1 VDVLTL
7 TATPIPR
14 TLHMALAG
22 MRDLS
27 VIDTPPE
34 DRVPIKTYVVPY
46 DETLVR
52 DALLREIGRSGQVY
66 FVHNRVQSIYSVAAR
81 LEQLVP
87 EARFL
92 VGHGQMEER
101 ELERVMFKFFAGEA
115 DVLVCTTIIESGLD
129 VPRANTI
136 IIDEATHYGLAQLYQ
151 LRGRVGRSTQRAYAY
166 LLYHSGRRITGDAQQ
181 RLQAI
186 QEATELGA
194 GFRIAMRDLEIR
206 GAGNLLGPEQSGN
219 IAAVGFD
226 LYTQLLSQAVGERK
240 QEAPAGDGER
250 PGREVRGK
258 RLRATEELRRA
269 TALSRTPVS
278 DGDGAAASGPVTP
291 IPLVALDLPLTAY
304 LPNEYIEDDTLRLR
318 VYQKLAAASSAQ
330 ELQALRAELRDRFGP
345 PPEAAANLLTWLELK
360 ALAIRAGVPSIAT
373 GEDEIAVRLPQG
385 GARDRSGLLRL
396 MDEVV
401 RVGPQFVRINRQ
413 AAGDGWVDRLR
424 EVLTI
429 LG

>member
-1 VDVLTL
+1 
-7 TATPIPR
+7 
-14 TLHMALAG
+14 MALAG

-46 DETLVR
+46 EEGLVR
-52 DALLREIGRSGQVY
+52 DAILREMGRGGQVF

-87 EARFL
+87 GARFL

-101 ELERVMFKFFAGEA
+101 DLERVMFQFFAGEA

-136 IIDEATHYGLAQLYQ
+136 IIDDATNYGLAQLYQ

-166 LLYHSGRRITGDAQQ
+166 LLYHPGKRMTGDAQQ

-226 LYTQLLSQAVGERK
+226 LYTQLLAQAVREHKPVAGAADRA
-240 QEAPAGDGER
+240 QGDGQAL
-250 PGREVRGK
+250 RGK

-269 TALSRTPVS
+269 TALSATPSLAQVEPPAQT
-278 DGDGAAASGPVTP
+278 GTVTP

-304 LPNEYIEDDTLRLR
+304 LPSEYIADDTLRLR
-318 VYQKLAAASSAQ
+318 VYQKLAAATTPQ
-330 ELQALRAELRDRFGP
+330 ELRLLRAELQDRFGS
-345 PPEAAANLLTWLELK
+345 PPEPAEHLLTWLELK
-360 ALAIRAGVPSIAT
+360 ALALRAGVPSIAT
-373 GEDEIAVRLPQG
+373 SEDEIAVRLPEDIHRR
-385 GARDRSGLLRL
+385 RDALLKL

-401 RVGPQFVRINRQ
+401 RVGPQFIRINRRT
-413 AAGDGWVDRLR
+413 AGDTWVSRLR
-424 EVLTI
+424 EVLET
-429 LG
+429 LGGT